1 MAEVGE
7 PFAFCGR
14 IVEAYYSNPELDT
27 VAIMWSDGEKN
38 REYYVVVDEEDDQFQ
53 ALLKEW
59 SYESLDEC
67 TRGRN
72 EQTRQEFRDAFQR
85 YATEQGLYGFGDKSK
100 QIKVVTEFVEV
111 EIDSVK
117 EVEKFVIEEVETE
130 TIKEVEKAV
139 TRQPRI
145 INVEY
150 LLFNYNPEINQH
162 REELFKLK
170 LKMFEEDIVKN
181 SKAKIKKT
189 AIRKATTPAE
199 AISAYHTFIK

>member
-1 MAEVGE
+1 MSFLLQNAATLGHKVSRALDVLHYFGL
-7 PFAFCGR
+7 AYLKFCG
-14 IVEAYYSNPELDT
+14 IVFDRLE
-27 VAIMWSDGEKN
+27 
-38 REYYVVVDEEDDQFQ
+38 
-53 ALLKEW
+53 
-59 SYESLDEC
+59 
-67 TRGRN
+67 
-72 EQTRQEFRDAFQR
+72 
-85 YATEQGLYGFGDKSK
+85 
-100 QIKVVTEFVEV
+100 

-130 TIKEVEKAV
+130 TIKEVEKVV

-199 AISAYHTFIK
+199 AISAYNAFMK